1 MIHVSESQTK
11 SEQANPT
18 PEIRVPNIF
27 GRWTTIGIDVKN
39 KGLARYLNL
48 SPTYIPHS
56 YGRHSSSKFGKE
68 NVNVVER
75 LVNDMMRHGRMG
87 GRKEIAMSIVYQ
99 AFSIIEAKS
108 GKNPVEVLVRAIENS
123 AILEGTTR
131 IIHGGIRYRV
141 AVDVSP
147 MRQLD
152 LALRNL
158 TEGAR
163 QAAKG
168 SPKPIDECLADEI
181 LAAAANDPKSF
192 AINAKRGEE
201 QIAMAAR

>member
-1 MIHVSESQTK
+1 MKTTEAEQTK
-11 SEQANPT
+11 AQQLPI
-18 PEIRVPNIF
+18 PKLF
-27 GRWTTIGIDVKN
+27 GKWDVTGIDVKN

-48 SPTYIPHS
+48 TPIYIPHS
-56 YGRHSSSKFGKE
+56 YGRHASSRFGKE

-75 LVNDMMRHGRMG
+75 LINDMMRHGRMG

-99 AFSIIEAKS
+99 AFNIIEAKT
-108 GKNPVEVLVRAIENS
+108 GKNPVEVLVRAIENA

-163 QAAKG
+163 EAAKSG
-168 SPKPIDECLADEI
+168 PKPIDECLADEI
-181 LAAAANDPKSF
+181 IAASENDARSF
-192 AINAKRGEE
+192 AIRAKHEEE

>member
-1 MIHVSESQTK
+1 MSQSQEK
-11 SEQANPT
+11 GQLELN
-18 PEIRVPNIF
+18 VPKLF
-27 GRWTTIGIDVKN
+27 GRWDVTGIDVKN

-48 SPTYIPHS
+48 SPIYIPHS
-56 YGRHSSSKFGKE
+56 YGRHSSSRFGKE
-68 NVNVVER
+68 GVHVVER
-75 LVNDMMRHGRMG
+75 LINDMMRHGRMG
-87 GRKEIAMSIVYQ
+87 GRKEIAMGIVYQ
-99 AFSIIEAKS
+99 AFSIIEAKT
-108 GKNPVEVLVRAIENS
+108 GKNPVEVLVRAIENA

-152 LALRNL
+152 LALRNI

-163 QAAKG
+163 EAAKG

-181 LAAAANDPKSF
+181 IAASENDARSF
-192 AINAKRGEE
+192 AIRAKHEEE

>member
-1 MIHVSESQTK
+1 M
-11 SEQANPT
+11 SEQTNQVKFN
-18 PEIRVPNIF
+18 VPKLF
-27 GRWTTIGIDVKN
+27 GRWDIVGIDIKN

-56 YGRHSSSKFGKE
+56 YGRHVSSRFGKE
-68 NVNVVER
+68 SVHVVER
-75 LVNDMMRHGRMG
+75 LTNDMMRHGYMG
-87 GRKEIAMSIVYQ
+87 GRKEIAMGIVYQ
-99 AFSIIEAKS
+99 AFSIIEAKT
-108 GKNPVEVLVRAIENS
+108 GKNPVEVLVKAIENS
-123 AILEGTTR
+123 IILEGTTR

-141 AVDVSP
+141 AVDISP

-163 QAAKG
+163 TAAKS

-181 LAAAANDPKSF
+181 IAASENDARSF
-192 AINAKRGEE
+192 AIHAKHEEE

>member
-1 MIHVSESQTK
+1 LSQSQEK
-11 SEQANPT
+11 GQLELN
-18 PEIRVPNIF
+18 VPKLF
-27 GRWTTIGIDVKN
+27 GRWDVTGIDVKN

-48 SPTYIPHS
+48 SPIYIPHS
-56 YGRHSSSKFGKE
+56 YGRHSSSRFGKE
-68 NVNVVER
+68 GVHVVER
-75 LVNDMMRHGRMG
+75 LINDMMRHGRMG
-87 GRKEIAMSIVYQ
+87 GRKEIAMGIVYQ
-99 AFSIIEAKS
+99 AFSIIEAKT
-108 GKNPVEVLVRAIENS
+108 GKNPVEVLVRAIENA

-152 LALRNL
+152 LALRNI

-163 QAAKG
+163 EAAKG

-181 LAAAANDPKSF
+181 IAASENDARSF
-192 AINAKRGEE
+192 AIRAKHEEE

>member
-1 MIHVSESQTK
+1 MSDVT
-11 SEQANPT
+11 EQEEQQIA
-18 PEIRVPNIF
+18 VPKLF
-27 GRWTTIGIDVKN
+27 GKWDVIGIDVKN

-48 SPTYIPHS
+48 SPIYIPHS
-56 YGRHSSSKFGKE
+56 YGRHASSRFGKE
-68 NVNVVER
+68 NVHVVER
-75 LVNDMMRHGRMG
+75 LINDMMRHGRMG
-87 GRKEIAMSIVYQ
+87 GRKEIAMAIVYQ
-99 AFSIIEAKS
+99 AFNIIEAKT
-108 GKNPVEVLVRAIENS
+108 GKNPIEVLVRAIENS

-152 LALRNL
+152 LALRNI

-163 QAAKG
+163 EAAKA

-181 LAAAANDPKSF
+181 IAASENDARSF
-192 AINAKRGEE
+192 AIRAKHEEE